1 VLELGLAVGGLAL
14 GSAVTWLVA
23 RARLA
28 ALATLRDEL
37 AGQVTRRDTEVA
49 QLRSALLEEQL
60 RRVQAE
66 ERAGAERRNLAEQT
80 ARFDEARGR
89 LADTFKALS
98 ADALRDNR
106 TAFLELAGE
115 RLAGHLAPLGQ
126 VLGDYDAA
134 VRALEQ
140 ARQQAY
146 GGLKQQIEALTTTSA
161 GLKDATDGLVTA
173 LRVPHVRG
181 RWGEI
186 TLRRVVELAGM
197 VEYCDFVEQ
206 VTVERESGRLRPDMV
221 VRLPSGREIVV
232 DAKVPLTAYLDGL
245 AASTDE
251 ERETCLARHAQQVR
265 QHMNALAGKAYWE
278 EFGKAAE
285 FVVLF
290 IPGESF
296 VAAAAQADQALIEDG
311 MAKCVVLATPTT
323 LIALL
328 RAIAY
333 GWRQEQVAENAQQIR
348 ELGQELYERVRV
360 MAGYLDE
367 VGDKLGKATAVYNK
381 AVGSLESRVLPAA
394 RRFRDLGAGT
404 GGEITTLQ
412 AIDEQPRAIDAP
424 ELPRQLDTPGS
435 SS

>member
-1 VLELGLAVGGLAL
+1 VLELGLAVGGVAL
-14 GSAVTWLVA
+14 GSAVTWLIA

-28 ALATLRDEL
+28 ALATQRDEL
-37 AGQVTRRDTEVA
+37 RQQLDRRDAEVA
-49 QLRSALLEEQL
+49 QLRSTLLEEH
-60 RRVQAE
+60 RRRGQAD
-66 ERAGAERRNLAEQT
+66 ERASAERRNLAEQT
-80 ARFDEARGR
+80 GLLEQARTR
-89 LADTFKALS
+89 LVDTFKALS

-115 RLAGHLAPLGQ
+115 KLAGHLAPLGQ

-134 VRALEQ
+134 VKALEQ

-146 GGLKQQIEALTTTSA
+146 GGLKQQVEALTMTSA
-161 GLKDATDGLVTA
+161 GLKEATDSLVTA
-173 LRVPHVRG
+173 LRAPQVRG

-206 VTVERESGRLRPDMV
+206 VTVEAEGGRLRPDMV

-232 DAKVPLTAYLDGL
+232 DAKVPLTAYLDAL
-245 AASTDE
+245 VASADE
-251 ERETCLARHAQQVR
+251 ERGKCLARHAQQVR
-265 QHMNALAGKAYWE
+265 QHMNALAAKAYWE

-285 FVVLF
+285 FVVMF

-296 VAAAAQADQALIEDG
+296 VAAAAHADHALIEDG
-311 MAKCVVLATPTT
+311 MAKGVIVATPTT

-360 MAGYLDE
+360 MVGYLDE

-394 RRFRDLGAGT
+394 RRFRDLGAGA
-404 GGEITTLQ
+404 GAEIATLHGV
-412 AIDEQPRAIDAP
+412 DEQPRAIDAP
-424 ELPRQLDTPGS
+424 ELPRQLEAPGIAE
-435 SS
+435 

>member
-1 VLELGLAVGGLAL
+1 MLELGLAVGGLAL
-14 GSAVTWLVA
+14 GSAVTWLIA
-23 RARLA
+23 RAHLA
-28 ALATLRDEL
+28 ALATQRDEL
-37 AGQVTRRDTEVA
+37 AGQIARRDAEVA
-49 QLRSALLEEQL
+49 QLRSVLLEEQL
-60 RRVQAE
+60 RRVQAD
-66 ERAGAERRNLAEQT
+66 ERASAERRNLAEQT
-80 ARFDEARGR
+80 TLVDEARTR

-115 RLAGHLAPLGQ
+115 RLAGQLAPLGQ

-140 ARQQAY
+140 AREQAY

-161 GLKDATDGLVTA
+161 GLKEATDGLVTA
-173 LRVPHVRG
+173 LRTPQVRG

-206 VTVERESGRLRPDMV
+206 VTVEREGGRLRPDMV

-232 DAKVPLTAYLDGL
+232 DAKVPLTAYLDAL
-245 AASTDE
+245 EASTDE
-251 ERETCLARHAQQVR
+251 ERGQCLARHAQQVR
-265 QHMNALAGKAYWE
+265 HHMNALAAKAYWE

-285 FVVLF
+285 FIVLF

-296 VAAAAQADQALIEDG
+296 VAAAAHADQALIEDG
-311 MAKCVVLATPTT
+311 MAKCVILATPTT

-333 GWRQEQVAENAQQIR
+333 GWRQEQAAENAQQIR

-360 MAGYLDE
+360 MVGYLDE

-381 AVGSLESRVLPAA
+381 AVGSLEARVLPAA
-394 RRFRDLGAGT
+394 RR
-404 GGEITTLQ
+404 E
-412 AIDEQPRAIDAP
+412 
-424 ELPRQLDTPGS
+424 
-435 SS
+435 